1 MLDDIP
7 LNESTIKTK
16 SPDIFLIMNFL
27 KERKII
33 QNMIKEK
40 DYDMALGYFESNFQ
54 TYKSSKEI
62 IFKKIIVC
70 LICLN
75 YLQKISLNEYMQ
87 AYKILKG
94 MSDEYM
100 NKDITISLYDHND
113 KLTDFS
119 LEVLNNFF

>member
-1 MLDDIP
+1 LLDDIP